1 MALSRSDKFL
11 ILSCEFGGDKLHYD
25 DIWNEEHSEQF
36 KKEREA
42 SESRKQL
49 LETLNAEEMVKIMFK
64 DFLHRLSDSKIF
76 ELKRDYVDHTRM
88 G

>member
-1 MALSRSDKFL
+1 MS
-11 ILSCEFGGDKLHYD
+11 EFRGGDELHYD
-25 DIWNEEHSEQF
+25 DIWEKGHSEKF

-76 ELKRDYVDHTRM
+76 ELKRNYI
-88 G
+88 GE